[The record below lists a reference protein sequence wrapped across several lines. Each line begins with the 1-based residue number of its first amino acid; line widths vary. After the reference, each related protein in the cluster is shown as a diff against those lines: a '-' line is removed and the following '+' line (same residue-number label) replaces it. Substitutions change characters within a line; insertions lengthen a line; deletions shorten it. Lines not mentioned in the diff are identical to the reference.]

1 MALFALGDLHLGRD
15 MSLFGPEWQNHE
27 QRIVQEWENLVQPQ
41 DTVYLLGDLSWAMR
55 LEEALPH
62 LRLLKSL
69 PGRKRLLKGNHDY
82 WWQTEKKM
90 RAAILDADFDLLK
103 PEVVEGLAIC
113 GTRGWLVPGHPLF
126 NPETDERVYRREAL
140 RLERTLKQLAEI
152 RQGTE
157 PVIVMLHFPPALPG
171 ELSAF
176 VELMLKYG
184 VNRCY
189 YAHLHGQDRLKALE
203 GSHWGME
210 FHLVSGDHLAFRPAR
225 LN

>member
-15 MSLFGPEWQNHE
+15 MSLFGPEWDHHE
-27 QRIVQEWENLVQPQ
+27 HRIVEEWKKAVRPQ

-62 LRLLKSL
+62 LQLLKSL
-69 PGRKRLLKGNHDY
+69 PGRKRILKGNHDY
-82 WWQTEKKM
+82 WWQTERKM

-126 NPETDERVYRREAL
+126 NPETDERVYRRETL
-140 RLERTLKQLAEI
+140 RLERALQELARI

-157 PVIVMLHFPPALPG
+157 PIIVMLHFPPALTG
-171 ELSAF
+171 EPSAF
-176 VELMLKYG
+176 VDLMREYG
-184 VNRCY
+184 VQRCY
-189 YAHLHGQDRLKALE
+189 YAHLHGQDRLRALE
-203 GSHWGME
+203 GNHWGME
-210 FHLVSGDHLAFRPAR
+210 FHLVSGDHLAFRPAQ

>member
-15 MSLFGPEWQNHE
+15 MSLFGPEWENHE
-27 QRIVQEWENLVQPQ
+27 QKIVEEWEKAVQPQ
-41 DTVYLLGDLSWAMR
+41 DTVYLLGDLSWAMH

-82 WWQTEKKM
+82 WWSTEKKM
-90 RAAILDADFDLLK
+90 REAILDEDFALLR
-103 PEVVEGLAIC
+103 PEVAEGWAIC

-126 NPETDERVYRREAL
+126 NPEKDERVYRREAL
-140 RLERTLKQLAEI
+140 RLERALQELVRI
-152 RQGTE
+152 RRETE
-157 PVIVMLHFPPALPG
+157 PIIVMLHFPPALP
-171 ELSAF
+171 EEPSAF
-176 VELMLKYG
+176 IELMIKYG
-184 VNRCY
+184 VHRCY

-203 GSHWGME
+203 GSHWGIE
-210 FHLVSGDHLAFRPAR
+210 FNLVSGDHLSFRPAR